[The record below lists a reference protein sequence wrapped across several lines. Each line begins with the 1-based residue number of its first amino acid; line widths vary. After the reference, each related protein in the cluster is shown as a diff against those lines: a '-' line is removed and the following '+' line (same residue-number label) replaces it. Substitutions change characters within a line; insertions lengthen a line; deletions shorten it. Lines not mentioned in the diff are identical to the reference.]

1 MEKSPC
7 VNLITKGWFA
17 NERAWA
23 SLTPISYLRNDDFLA
38 GFPNNIFRACAPG
51 NSKWLVAVPGLLPV
65 QFSLFRFLKKP
76 RNKTDKAYDCTNQK
90 AKPHEGT
97 TTVHFHL
104 LKVLLRLSIY

>member
-38 GFPNNIFRACAPG
+38 GWPNNIFRACAPG
-51 NSKWLVAVPGLLPV
+51 NTFCLVAVPGLLPV
-65 QFSLFRFLKKP
+65 QFLLFRFFK
-76 RNKTDKAYDCTNQK
+76 K
-90 AKPHEGT
+90 AKKQNKQGQ
-97 TTVHFHL
+97 
-104 LKVLLRLSIY
+104 LSYQPKGQAP

>member
-38 GFPNNIFRACAPG
+38 GWPNNIFRTCAPG
-51 NSKWLVAVPGLLPV
+51 NAFCLVAVPGLLPV
-65 QFSLFRFLKKP
+65 QFIAILQAKK
-76 RNKTDKAYDCTNQK
+76 T
-90 AKPHEGT
+90 AKQE
-97 TTVHFHL
+97 
-104 LKVLLRLSIY
+104 